1 MEESKKTWQKCQNEE
16 INEKFSKLHSK
27 LVNEIITFCKE
38 NNIEIDEFSL
48 SADGVRESIKY
59 GEWCPSTDSC
69 FRFDESIYAEI
80 SRGRTN
86 LTNVTKEEFENAKF
100 NHKPFLISL

>member
-1 MEESKKTWQKCQNEE
+1 MEELKKTWQKCQNEE
-16 INEKFSKLHSK
+16 IDEKFSKLHSK
-27 LVNEIITFCKE
+27 LVKEIITFCKE

-80 SRGRTN
+80 GRTN
-86 LTNVTKEEFENAKF
+86 LTNVTKEEYEKAKF

>member
-1 MEESKKTWQKCQNEE
+1 MKEFKKFYQKCHNEE
-16 INEKFSKLHSK
+16 IDKKFRKLHNK
-27 LVNEIITFCKE
+27 LVNEIVTFCKE

-48 SADGVRESIKY
+48 SADGVRESIKC
-59 GEWCPSTDSC
+59 GKWCPPTDSC

-80 SRGRTN
+80 DRTN
-86 LTNVTKEEFENAKF
+86 LMNVTKEEYENAKF

>member
-1 MEESKKTWQKCQNEE
+1 MAELKKSWQKCQNEE
-16 INEKFSKLHSK
+16 IDEKFRKLHSK

-48 SADGVRESIKY
+48 SANGVRGSIKC
-59 GEWCPSTDSC
+59 GEWCPDTDSC
-69 FRFDESIYAEI
+69 FSFDEDIYTEI
-80 SRGRTN
+80 GRI
-86 LTNVTKEEFENAKF
+86 LNVTNEEYLNAKF

>member
-1 MEESKKTWQKCQNEE
+1 MAELKKSWQKCQNEE
-16 INEKFSKLHSK
+16 IDENFRKLHSK
-27 LVNEIITFCKE
+27 LVNEIIKFCKE
-38 NNIEIDEFSL
+38 NNIEIDEFTL

-80 SRGRTN
+80 GRTN
-86 LTNVTKEEFENAKF
+86 LTNITKKEYENIKF

>member
-1 MEESKKTWQKCQNEE
+1 MEELKNFYQKCQNKE
-16 INEKFSKLHSK
+16 IVEKFSKLHSK
-27 LVNEIITFCKE
+27 LVNQTVTFCIE

-48 SADGVRESIKY
+48 SADGVRESIKH

-69 FRFDESIYAEI
+69 FRFDESIYDEI
-80 SRGRTN
+80 GRTN
-86 LTNVTKEEFENAKF
+86 LTNVTKEEYENAKF